1 MAIGLICA
9 WGAAGCKPAAAPVP
23 PPGPQPTTAPAH
35 TGAVPP
41 PPAGT
46 DIMATVSGQPIYM
59 DQLHRP
65 LVEAHGLRI
74 AEMLVAD
81 KLVALEAERRN
92 IAVTDEEVAAESE
105 RLLDVVFGGLSQTPL
120 NPDQRQRAL
129 ETLLKKR
136 GLTRS
141 LWNST
146 VRRRALLRKMVEP
159 QVVVTEPMLKAE
171 YARWYGEKAEV
182 RHIQVPTLDEA
193 EKILALLK
201 EGADFAELARKRST
215 HVANAERGGL
225 MPTFTRQSTE
235 VPQAIRDAAF
245 ALKVGQLSGIVQT
258 GNSFHVLKLIK
269 RIEPAAEKYEQVKD
283 SLRES
288 VREDLVNRLQLQLL
302 TELRGKAD
310 VEYINPTLR
319 REVRASQVASR
330 P

>member
-1 MAIGLICA
+1 MAIVLVWALAPAGCEPTA
-9 WGAAGCKPAAAPVP
+9 PPAPAPEPTTGPAGAAAV
-23 PPGPQPTTAPAH
+23 QPS
-35 TGAVPP
+35 
-41 PPAGT
+41 PAGT

-92 IAVTDEEVAAESE
+92 TAITDEEVAAESE
-105 RLLDVVFGGLSQTPL
+105 RLLNVVFGGLSQTPL
-120 NPDQRQRAL
+120 DPDQRQRAL

-193 EKILALLK
+193 EKILGLLK
-201 EGADFAELARKRST
+201 EGADFAELARDRST
-215 HVANAERGGL
+215 HVVNAERGGL
-225 MPTFTRQSTE
+225 MPTFTRQSAE

-245 ALKVGQLSGIVQT
+245 ALEVSQVSGIVQT
-258 GNSFHVLKLIK
+258 GNSFHVLKLMK
-269 RIEPAAEKYEQVKD
+269 RIPPGAENYEQVKER
-283 SLRES
+283 L
-288 VREDLVNRLQLQLL
+288 REDLREDLINRMQLQLL
-302 TELRGKAD
+302 TQLRGKAD
-310 VEYINPTLR
+310 VEYINPSLR
-319 REVRASQVASR
+319 RAAQASPGSSGT
-330 P
+330 